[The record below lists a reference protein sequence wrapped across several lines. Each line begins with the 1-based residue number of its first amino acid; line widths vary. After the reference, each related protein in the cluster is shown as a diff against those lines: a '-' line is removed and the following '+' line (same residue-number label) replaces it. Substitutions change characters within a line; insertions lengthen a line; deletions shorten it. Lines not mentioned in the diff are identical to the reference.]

1 MASDTT
7 LVTGKV
13 RLSYVHLFEPHHNP
27 QAPAGSKPKY
37 SATLLIPKDDKE
49 TLDKIKKAQK
59 AALEKGKDKTFGGKI
74 PSVWKSTLRDA
85 DSPEEEDMLEKNPEY
100 AGHYF
105 MSVSN
110 TMKPGLVDRDRSPI
124 IDQTELYSGC
134 YARVQINAFPF
145 SNTGNKGVS
154 FGLNNVQKLADGEPF
169 GGAVLEKAEDV
180 FGAVDG
186 DDEGDSLI

>member
-13 RLSYVHLFEPHHNP
+13 RLSYAHLFEPHRNP
-27 QAPAGSKPKY
+27 NAPADSKPKY
-37 SATLLIPKDDKE
+37 GATILIPKDDKE
-49 TLDKIKKAQK
+49 TLDKIRKAQK
-59 AALEKGKDKTFGGKI
+59 AALEKGKDTRFGGTI
-74 PSVWKSTLRDA
+74 PKAWKSTLRDA

-105 MSVSN
+105 MAVSN

-124 IDQTELYSGC
+124 IDQTEIYSGC

-145 SNTGNKGVS
+145 NTSGNKGVS

-169 GGAVLEKAEDV
+169 GAVVEKAEDV

-186 DDEGDSLI
+186 DDDGLI